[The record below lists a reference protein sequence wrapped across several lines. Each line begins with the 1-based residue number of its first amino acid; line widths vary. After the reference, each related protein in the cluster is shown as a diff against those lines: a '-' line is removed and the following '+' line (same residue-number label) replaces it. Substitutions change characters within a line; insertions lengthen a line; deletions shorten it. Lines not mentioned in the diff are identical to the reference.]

1 MSVDAARCSQDETFT
16 TLVILPFRQPS
27 DEQLIA
33 LADALCA
40 NWTLRVIRRPS
51 PTRPGACFQSALRL
65 LQELSI
71 PGRALPDT
79 VLDALNRSFRANT
92 TLRSVSIGGDNFGD
106 AGLSRIVSGLSS
118 SSSIEALPV
127 HVLAVAGSL
136 RKGEP
141 YAFVYHCACSLS
153 ILRVVGSPLLV
164 AEICCGCFETRRRL
178 PVRLAF
184 WAFSRSRLRV
194 GAAQSFRSTA
204 RPTAVGFAEL
214 KVARNLL
221 GDSALTDLCSGVIAN
236 KVPMDHCWPSLSD
249 RSVHTIRLA

>member
-1 MSVDAARCSQDETFT
+1 VSVGAAICSQDETFT

-127 HVLAVAGSL
+127 HVLAVVGRL
-136 RKGEP
+136 RKGQP
-141 YAFVYHCACSLS
+141 YSFVYHCACSLS

-164 AEICCGCFETRRRL
+164 VEICCGCFETRRRS
-178 PVRLAF
+178 PVRLAC
-184 WAFSRSRLRV
+184 ASVPLRV
-194 GAAQSFRSTA
+194 SVIQPGLQPWGLQS
-204 RPTAVGFAEL
+204 
-214 KVARNLL
+214 
-221 GDSALTDLCSGVIAN
+221 
-236 KVPMDHCWPSLSD
+236 
-249 RSVHTIRLA
+249 

>member
-1 MSVDAARCSQDETFT
+1 VYRGVFQDQCSRLQWLGVRRLPRTRLSDGDPGYSRRSRNSTGAGVVSVGAAICSQDETFT

-127 HVLAVAGSL
+127 HVLAVVGRL
-136 RKGEP
+136 RKGQP
-141 YAFVYHCACSLS
+141 YSFVYHCACSLS

-164 AEICCGCFETRRRL
+164 VEICCGCFETRRRS
-178 PVRLAF
+178 PVRLAC
-184 WAFSRSRLRV
+184 ASVPLRV
-194 GAAQSFRSTA
+194 SVIQPGLQPWGLQS
-204 RPTAVGFAEL
+204 
-214 KVARNLL
+214 
-221 GDSALTDLCSGVIAN
+221 
-236 KVPMDHCWPSLSD
+236 
-249 RSVHTIRLA
+249 